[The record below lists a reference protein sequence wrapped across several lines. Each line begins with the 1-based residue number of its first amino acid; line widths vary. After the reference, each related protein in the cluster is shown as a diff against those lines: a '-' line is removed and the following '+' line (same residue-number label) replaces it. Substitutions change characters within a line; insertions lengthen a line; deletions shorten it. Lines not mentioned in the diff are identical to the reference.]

1 MPVLAWRSETERGPD
16 LQIAGR
22 APCTLVR
29 PSCVLS
35 LLLPSVTKEREANPK
50 AANQL
55 LDQDSIKQIHGT
67 RNPCYIAWGGFL
79 SFAFGILE
87 AGSSSIVCRIS
98 SARCGEQPLQPLFSI
113 IYVGL
118 LDTGALFL
126 PVRSNLCH
134 LFTLAHPRSAFSLT
148 RKARPQIVILALRE
162 PQLILL
168 PIEPL
173 RTATPLHKRL
183 D

>member
-1 MPVLAWRSETERGPD
+1 GKSASRSRLHQTDTWYAQP
-16 LQIAGR
+16 
-22 APCTLVR
+22 
-29 PSCVLS
+29 
-35 LLLPSVTKEREANPK
+35 LLR
-50 AANQL
+50 
-55 LDQDSIKQIHGT
+55 
-67 RNPCYIAWGGFL
+67 RMGGFL
-79 SFAFGILE
+79 PFAFGIPE

-98 SARCGEQPLQPLFSI
+98 SARCDEQPLQPLFSI
-113 IYVGL
+113 IYVRL
-118 LDTGALFL
+118 LDTRALFL

-173 RTATPLHKRL
+173 RTATPLHKCL
-183 D
+183 DQTALSRSS